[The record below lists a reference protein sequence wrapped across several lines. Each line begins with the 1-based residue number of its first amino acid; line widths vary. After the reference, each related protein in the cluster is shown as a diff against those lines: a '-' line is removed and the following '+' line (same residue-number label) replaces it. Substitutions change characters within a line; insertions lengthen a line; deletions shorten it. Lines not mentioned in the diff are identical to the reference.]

1 MSLNF
6 LRVGSVY
13 LRKGQKRLD
22 AGYYNLALR
31 VRWEVEQSKWTLKT
45 LASVASFT
53 YIGRFKRDYVKKSP
67 DAVPFAGSR
76 EIFFWPLKLDKFLRS
91 SSVWSEL
98 FPHPGDILISC
109 SGSVGYSI
117 LAGISFKNVAVSQHV
132 LRIRTR
138 NEEEVFQGYLYA
150 FLRSR
155 YGFDFMQGAQYGA
168 VVKEIDPAVLGEMP
182 VPILPI
188 RVQEHI
194 HTKMLRALSLRERG
208 SCLLKK
214 AQRLLYGLLGLPDP
228 DTLKPGYL
236 PNPPGTKVPTFS
248 VKRSE
253 LEERLDGSYHLPEVE
268 SLLRVLK
275 AGKYPLAHLKDL
287 TAYIHIPPRFK
298 RHYVDPAKGVP
309 FVRPSDLATVRI
321 LERRYI
327 AKWTPEL
334 PQALLKR
341 HEVLVSRSGSIGD
354 IGFVAQAWDGWA
366 GSDDLA
372 RIAAK
377 KRSSHPGY
385 LYAFLS
391 SVYGQG
397 QIKREIYGGV
407 IDHLEVEHLAK
418 VLIPQA
424 PLEIQ
429 KTIGEA
435 VVRAFNLRDKA
446 NSLEEEAIS
455 ELEELIARGPR
466 LKTL

>member
-13 LRKGQKRLD
+13 LREGEKRLD
-22 AGYYNLALR
+22 ASYYALAVR
-31 VRWEVEQSKWTLKT
+31 ARWELEKT
-45 LASVASFT
+45 RWPLRPLGEVAHIF
-53 YIGRFKRDYVKKSP
+53 YPGRFKRPYAPKGKG
-67 DAVPFAGSR
+67 VPFVGSR
-76 EIFFWPLKLDKFLRS
+76 EMFFWPLQPRDFLYGTLGDWRNLMVKRGWVLVSRS
-91 SSVWSEL
+91 
-98 FPHPGDILISC
+98 GT
-109 SGSVGYSI
+109 VGQVLLVSRD
-117 LAGISFKNVAVSQHV
+117 FTNVAVTEDAVRLESK
-132 LRIRTR
+132 
-138 NEEEVFQGYLYA
+138 NSGYIYA

-155 YGFDFMQGAQYGA
+155 YGRDLLQGYQFGA
-168 VVKEIDPAVLGEMP
+168 VIKHLEPEQIGSFL
-182 VPILPI
+182 VPILPEKL
-188 RVQEHI
+188 QERI
-194 HTKMLRALSLRERG
+194 HAKMLRALTLRERG

-214 AQRLLYGLLGLPDP
+214 AQRLLYRLLGLPDP

-253 LEERLDGSYHLPEVE
+253 LEERLDGSYHLPEVK

>member
-334 PQALLKR
+334 DQLRL
-341 HEVLVSRSGSIGD
+341 HQGEVLISTDGAIGD
-354 IGFVAQAWDGWA
+354 MGYVTQSWDGWA
-366 GSDDLA
+366 GSNNIG
-372 RIAAK
+372 RIKASGEA
-377 KRSSHPGY
+377 HPGY
-385 LYAFLS
+385 LYAFLVS
-391 SVYGQG
+391 PYGQL
-397 QIKREIYGGV
+397 QFKREIYGGV
-407 IDHLEVEHLAK
+407 IDHLEEEHLAK
-418 VLIPQA
+418 VLIPKA

-429 KTIGEA
+429 ETIGKA
-435 VVRAFNLRDKA
+435 VLQAFDLREKA